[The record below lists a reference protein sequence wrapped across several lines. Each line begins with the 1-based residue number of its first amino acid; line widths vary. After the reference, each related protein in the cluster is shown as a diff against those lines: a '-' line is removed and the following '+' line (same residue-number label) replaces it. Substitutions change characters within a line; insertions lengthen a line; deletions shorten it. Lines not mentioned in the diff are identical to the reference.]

1 MFNPVAMKTKLDF
14 ELISDAIAHLQKH
27 PHSWRLFLALC
38 LNLVLAQAVYAAT
51 DGNSITRYNAYA
63 IALLGLVTVGLAVYL
78 LVVMFQP
85 QRF

>member
-1 MFNPVAMKTKLDF
+1 MKIKLDS
-14 ELISDAIAHLQKH
+14 ELIAHLRKH

-38 LNLVLAQAVYAAT
+38 LNLILAQAVYAAA
-51 DGNSITRYNAYA
+51 DSNQITRGNAYA
-63 IALLGLVTVGLAVYL
+63 IGLLGLVTIGLAVYL